1 MEQRRKIVA
10 LHGKHRADVDCA
22 AQLAIELLR
31 ALDALVDL
39 AKPALDVGG
48 ELFPERRKT
57 HTAAFALK

>member
-10 LHGKHRADVDCA
+10 LHGKHGADVDRT
-22 AQLAIELLR
+22 AQLAVELLR
-31 ALDALVDL
+31 TLDAFVDL

-48 ELFPERRKT
+48 ELFPERRKA